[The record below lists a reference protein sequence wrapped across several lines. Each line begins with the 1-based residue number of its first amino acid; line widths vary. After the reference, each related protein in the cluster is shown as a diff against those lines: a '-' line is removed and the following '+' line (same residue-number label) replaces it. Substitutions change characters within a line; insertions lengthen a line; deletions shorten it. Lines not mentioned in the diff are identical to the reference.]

1 MKNITN
7 FKKLEFNQN
16 SDLDNEDLDKIKI
29 LIIDI
34 LLLLFSILNDKKF
47 KVFFNL
53 FGLIKKAE
61 IIKI

>member
-16 SDLDNEDLDKIKI
+16 SDLDNKDLNKIKI

-53 FGLIKKAE
+53 FGLIKKR
-61 IIKI
+61 K